1 MKDIVHD
8 TKAFQLEEQ
17 NLWRRAARRWLE
29 VSDCDCWTDE
39 EREYLARRRE
49 RCLDMA
55 AVRTR
60 KTARVVYKKW
70 LSRRDKST
78 SVNQA
83 DDRSWYYRF
92 Y

>member
-1 MKDIVHD
+1 MKDIVQD
-8 TKAFQLEEQ
+8 EKAFQLEEQ

-29 VSDCDCWTDE
+29 VSDCVGWSDA

-55 AVRTR
+55 AARTR
-60 KTARVVYKKW
+60 KTARMVYKKW
-70 LSRRDKST
+70 LSCNNENITVSP
-78 SVNQA
+78 
-83 DDRSWYYRF
+83 YYHF

>member
-1 MKDIVHD
+1 MKIIVED
-8 TKAFQLEEQ
+8 KKAFQLEEQ

-29 VSDCDCWTDE
+29 VSDGTGWSDA

-55 AVRTR
+55 AARTR
-60 KTARVVYKKW
+60 KTARMVYKKW
-70 LSRRDKST
+70 LSRRDKSAT
-78 SVNQA
+78 VNQA
-83 DDRSWYYRF
+83 ADRSWYYHF